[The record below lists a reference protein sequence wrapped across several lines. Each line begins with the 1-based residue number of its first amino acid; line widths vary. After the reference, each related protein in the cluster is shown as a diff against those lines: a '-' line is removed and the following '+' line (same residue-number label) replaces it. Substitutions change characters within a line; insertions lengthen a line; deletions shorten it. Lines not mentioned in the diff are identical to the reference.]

1 MTEKKVNG
9 EKKEKEKIEVSLII
23 PAYNEQ
29 ESVKSLIEHIYEF
42 LKKKELLN
50 KWEVVFVDDGS
61 KDDTLKI
68 LSKLLEKD
76 YQGLQITIKRHQKN
90 LGVTAALETGSRYA
104 HGDILVFFPADLQF
118 HLDDVERM
126 ISHMKEKGY
135 DLITGKKRGK
145 YEKKFVSKIYNKLSQ
160 ILFGLPV
167 SDMNSIKAFKK
178 EIIDNIPLRKDWH
191 RYIVP
196 LAFYKGY
203 RLDEVEVTLYPRT
216 GGESKYKGL
225 KRVIIGVFDLL
236 AVKFQISFMRK
247 PMLFFGSIGTIS
259 TVLGVLV
266 GLIAIYMRVFK
277 HHGYR
282 PLIYLTMFLILAGL
296 IIFTVGLLGEMI
308 AGLYDLIEKKCKD

>member
-1 MTEKKVNG
+1 MTEKKVNST
-9 EKKEKEKIEVSLII
+9 EEAKIEVSLII

-29 ESVKSLIEHIYEF
+29 ANVESLLNHIYKF
-42 LKKKELLN
+42 LNAKNLLKE
-50 KWEVVFVDDGS
+50 WEVVFVDDGS
-61 KDDTLKI
+61 KDHTLDI
-68 LSKLLEKD
+68 LYKLLEKD
-76 YQGLQITIKRHQKN
+76 YEGLQIIIKRHQKN
-90 LGVTAALETGSRYA
+90 LGVTAALETGARYA
-104 HGDILVFFPADLQF
+104 RGKILVFFPADLQF
-118 HLDDVERM
+118 HLDDVEKM
-126 ISHMKEKGY
+126 ISYMIESGY
-135 DLITGKKRGK
+135 DLVTGKKKGK
-145 YEKKFVSKIYNKLSQ
+145 YEKAFVSKVYNKLSQ
-160 ILFGLPV
+160 LLFGLPV

-178 EIIDNIPLRKDWH
+178 EIIENIPLRKDWH

-203 RLDEVEVTLYPRT
+203 RLAEVEVTLYPRT
-216 GGESKYKGL
+216 GGESKYKGM

-266 GLIAIYMRVFK
+266 GLFAIYLRVFK

-308 AGLYDLIEKKCKD
+308 AGLYDLIEKKCRD

>member
-1 MTEKKVNG
+1 MTEKKVNAT
-9 EKKEKEKIEVSLII
+9 EEDKIEVSLII
-23 PAYNEQ
+23 PAYNE
-29 ESVKSLIEHIYEF
+29 EDNVEPLINHIYEF
-42 LKKKELLN
+42 LNTRELLK

-61 KDDTLKI
+61 KDHTLEI
-68 LSKLLEKD
+68 LNKLLKKD
-76 YQGLQITIKRHQKN
+76 YEGLQITIKRHQKN
-90 LGVTAALETGSRYA
+90 LGVTAALETGARYA
-104 HGDILVFFPADLQF
+104 RGEILVFFPADLQF

-126 ISHMKEKGY
+126 ISYMRENGY
-135 DLITGKKRGK
+135 DLVTGKKKGK
-145 YEKKFVSKIYNKLSQ
+145 YEKAFVSKVYNKLSQ
-160 ILFGLPV
+160 LLFGLPV

-178 EIIDNIPLRKDWH
+178 EIIENIPLRKDWH

-203 RLDEVEVTLYPRT
+203 RLAEVEVTLYPRT
-216 GGESKYKGL
+216 GGESKYKGM

-259 TVLGVLV
+259 TILGVLV
-266 GLIAIYMRVFK
+266 GLFAIYLRVFK

-308 AGLYDLIEKKCKD
+308 AGLYDLIEKRCKD